1 MRNVLTA
8 LLATG
13 GLLAAAGSA
22 SGANVTATFN
32 VTATVLKTCTTSA
45 TNLVFPNY
53 TPGTGGVAATST
65 VSVNCTNK
73 TPFTIALNGGTTTGG
88 NIGQRL
94 MGDGAG
100 DTLEYNLFSDTNHT
114 TLWGDGTTGGL
125 TVAGTGAGMGA
136 GKVQNSTVYG
146 QVLDSAT
153 NQTAAA
159 SSAYT
164 DTITVTVTY

>member
-1 MRNVLTA
+1 MRNLLTA
-8 LLATG
+8 LVASG

-22 SGANVTATFN
+22 SGASITTTFT
-32 VTATVLKTCTTSA
+32 VSATVLKTCTTSA
-45 TNLVFPNY
+45 TNLTFPNY
-53 TPGTGGVAATST
+53 TPGTGGVASTST

-73 TPFTIALNGGTTTGG
+73 TPFTIALDGGNSGGT
-88 NIGQRL
+88 IAQRQ

-100 DTLEYNLFSDTNHT
+100 DLLQYNLYSDANHT
-114 TLWGDGTTGGL
+114 TLWGDGATGGL

-146 QVLDSAT
+146 QVLDSAN
-153 NQTAAA
+153 NQGAAA
-159 SSAYT
+159 RAAYQ

>member
-1 MRNVLTA
+1 
-8 LLATG
+8 
-13 GLLAAAGSA
+13 
-22 SGANVTATFN
+22 
-32 VTATVLKTCTTSA
+32 
-45 TNLVFPNY
+45 
-53 TPGTGGVAATST
+53 
-65 VSVNCTNK
+65 
-73 TPFTIALNGGTTTGG
+73 
-88 NIGQRL
+88 

-100 DTLEYNLFSDTNHT
+100 DTLQYNLYSDATHT

-164 DTITVTVTY
+164 DTITVTGPTTYVYGVNALGGQNYQQAKVVKFAQDGVIVCQTN